1 MNAAAAAA
9 AGLEPWLRAYSA
21 QPTSTLDWLRALKFA
36 AWERLEK
43 SGFPGPRDEAWR
55 QTPLGELVKTRF
67 ARPNGVEPPLDR
79 IRQLA
84 FDGAF
89 AGQEIVFIN
98 GRFAAELSTLHPASG
113 VVIRR
118 LSDAMADGR
127 VAGRLG
133 VVDAAERRTPFAD
146 LNTAL
151 FGEGVFVEIEDGAQ
165 VRTPVHVIHVS
176 TAPAGSPSATHPR
189 TLVIA
194 RRGAQATLVETYG
207 GPGGEVYLTN
217 AVTEIVLEDGAVLE
231 HLRLQRESERAF
243 HVATLAVRLERDARY
258 ASHAV
263 TIGAALSR
271 LGLDVLLDGEG
282 GEAALN
288 GLFIGDAGQVL
299 DTHSRVE
306 HARPHGSSRQLYKGI
321 LDGRSRGVFHGNV
334 LVRPGAQKTDAGQT
348 NKNLLLSREALVH
361 SVPQLEIFADDVKCK
376 HGSTTGQL
384 DPAALFYLR
393 SRGLGEE
400 AARGL
405 LTWAFAS
412 DVVGRLPVPAVKA
425 ALTAFLHQRL
435 PSAPEEAVA

>member
-1 MNAAAAAA
+1 MSASAA
-9 AGLEPWLRAYSA
+9 LPSPLQPWLAAYDA
-21 QPTSTLDWLRALKFA
+21 QPSPSRDWLRALKFA
-36 AWERLEK
+36 AWERLERR
-43 SGFPGPRDEAWR
+43 GFPTLRDEAWR
-55 QTPLGELVKTRF
+55 HTPLGDLLKTSF
-67 ARPNGVEPPLDR
+67 ARPNGLEPPLAR

-133 VVDAAERRTPFAD
+133 VVDAPERRTPFAD

-151 FGEGVFVEIEDGAQ
+151 LGEGVFVEIEDGAE

-176 TAPAGSPSATHPR
+176 TAPAGAPSATHPR

-217 AVTEIVLEDGAVLE
+217 AVTEIVLEDGAGLD

-243 HVATLAVRLERDARY
+243 HVGTLAVRLERQSRY
-258 ASHAV
+258 ASHNV
-263 TIGAALSR
+263 TIGAAISR
-271 LGLDVLLDGEG
+271 LDLDCLLEGEG
-282 GEAALN
+282 AEATLN
-288 GLFIGDAGQVL
+288 GLFIGDGGQLL
-299 DTHSRVE
+299 DSHLRVE
-306 HARPHGSSRQLYKGI
+306 HARPHGTSRQLYKGI
-321 LDGRSRGVFHGNV
+321 MDGRSRGVFHGNV
-334 LVRPGAQKTDAGQT
+334 LVRPGAQKTDAQQT

-361 SVPQLEIFADDVKCK
+361 STPQLEIFADDVKCK

-384 DPAALFYLR
+384 DPLAIFYLR

-400 AARGL
+400 AARAL
-405 LTWAFAS
+405 LTLAFAS
-412 DVVGRLPVPAVKA
+412 DIVGRLPVAAVRS
-425 ALTAFLHQRL
+425 ALEAFLHQRL